1 MHVCLRVV
9 GGGGGGGGGPEESV
23 QRCVR
28 DNSVCE
34 STVGGVRV
42 YGGVWLRVGIVER
55 DVRENDDR

>member
-1 MHVCLRVV
+1 MGGV
-9 GGGGGGGGGPEESV
+9 GGEESV

-28 DNSVCE
+28 DNGVCE